1 MAKIKTKR
9 AAKKRYRVRAG
20 GKKFT
25 RGKAFKRHNTGKRD
39 QKNKRQLR
47 RTDSVSSVDL
57 VLVRQTLPYRFKS
70 K

>member
-9 AAKKRYRVRAG
+9 AAKKRFRVRAG
-20 GKKFT
+20 GKFS
-25 RGKAFKRHNTGKRD
+25 RGQAFKRHNTGKKR

-47 RTDSVSSVDL
+47 RVAGVTSVDE